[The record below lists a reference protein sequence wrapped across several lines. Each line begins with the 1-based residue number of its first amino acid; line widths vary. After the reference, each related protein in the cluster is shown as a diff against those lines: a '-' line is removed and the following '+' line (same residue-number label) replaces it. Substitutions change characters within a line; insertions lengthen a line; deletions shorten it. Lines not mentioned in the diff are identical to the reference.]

1 LRKLIILLAAM
12 AMALGTTA
20 TAAAA
25 DESIELDTLL
35 VDTTVFGI
43 PADQVPLGPPAVN
56 DPGTSW
62 VSSGIWHVRGLP
74 VVDTIVDVESGEVIG
89 SLTRSVNF
97 NLDLESFTSH
107 GWCSFTAD
115 FYGIGTI
122 SGYCFGSLLSGTIVG
137 NGDAGHY
144 EGTYELTPGG
154 VFGVGPY
161 SMTGT
166 IS

>member
-1 LRKLIILLAAM
+1 MRKLTILLAAM
-12 AMALGTTA
+12 AMTIASTA
-20 TAAAA
+20 TVAAS
-25 DESIELDTLL
+25 EPIVLDTLL

-43 PADQVPLGPPAVN
+43 PADQVPMGPPAEN

-62 VSSGIWHVRGLP
+62 VSNDIWHVRGLP
-74 VVDTIVDVESGEVIG
+74 VADTIVDAQSGEVIG
-89 SLTRSVNF
+89 QLTRSVNF
-97 NLDLESFTSH
+97 NMNLNTFANQA
-107 GWCSFTAD
+107 WCSFTAD

-122 SGYCFGSLLSGTIVG
+122 TGRCGGSLLEGTIVG

-144 EGTYELTPGG
+144 EGTYALVPGG

-161 SMTGT
+161 AMVGT